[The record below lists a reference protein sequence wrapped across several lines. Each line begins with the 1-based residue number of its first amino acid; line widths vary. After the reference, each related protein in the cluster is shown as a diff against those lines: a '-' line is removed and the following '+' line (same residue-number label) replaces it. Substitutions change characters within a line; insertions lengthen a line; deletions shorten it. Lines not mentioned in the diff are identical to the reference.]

1 MADKLTIIAIPFA
14 IMLIYMYY
22 EYKEDTDNSGNKVVL
37 RILALILFIL
47 ECGIIFYK
55 LRDNSLPMVQYTCKA
70 YHTNGKTSIIKP
82 IRRAI
87 EDKTVKQL
95 DDDFGDKTI
104 YRCDILKADT
114 IKK

>member
-1 MADKLTIIAIPFA
+1 
-14 IMLIYMYY
+14 
-22 EYKEDTDNSGNKVVL
+22 
-37 RILALILFIL
+37 
-47 ECGIIFYK
+47 
-55 LRDNSLPMVQYTCKA
+55 MVQYTCKV

-114 IKK
+114 IKNN

>member
-22 EYKEDTDNSGNKVVL
+22 EYKENPDNSGSKAVVS
-37 RILALILFIL
+37 ILALILVVL
-47 ECGIIFYK
+47 EGVIIFYK
-55 LRDNSLPMVQYTCKA
+55 LKDYSQPMVQYTCKA

-95 DDDFGDKTI
+95 DENFGDKTI

-114 IKK
+114 IKE

>member
-1 MADKLTIIAIPFA
+1 MIWIVILLIFICIIGSIVTGGHYIAEPDREIGFAFCVFVLLT
-14 IMLIYMYY
+14 
-22 EYKEDTDNSGNKVVL
+22 
-37 RILALILFIL
+37 FIL
-47 ECGIIFYK
+47 LGGTFIYE
-55 LRDNSLPMVQYTCKA
+55 NNQPMVQYTCKA
-70 YHTNGKTSIIKP
+70 YHTDGKTSIIKP

-95 DDDFGDKTI
+95 DDNFGDKTI